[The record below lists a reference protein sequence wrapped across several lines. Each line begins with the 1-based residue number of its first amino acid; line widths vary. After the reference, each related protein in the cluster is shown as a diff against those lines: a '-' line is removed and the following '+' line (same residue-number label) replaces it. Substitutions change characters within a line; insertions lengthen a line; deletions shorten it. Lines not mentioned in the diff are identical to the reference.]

1 MADTSTPF
9 GSIIPNAASQELRAN
24 GLLDA
29 LSPAAIY
36 GLKNA
41 DTTGLTLGLHGG
53 KLSINGVVTVIADQ
67 TKSMTPSSTN
77 YVEANPTTGTVTT
90 NTTGYT
96 AGSWRIGRATADAT
110 GFTWQDDRFNGLRTF
125 GLLERA
131 FPSDANYTLTAVEAD
146 NDVLSITAGV
156 ITATRDWIVPLI
168 PRQWTV
174 INKTAQSVRII
185 GASGTGITIATGKT
199 TIVMADGTNIVRVTA
214 DV

>member
-9 GSIIPNAASQELRAN
+9 GSIIPSAASQELRAN
-24 GLLDA
+24 GLFDA
-29 LSPAAIY
+29 LSPSAIY

-53 KLSINGVVTVIADQ
+53 KISVNGVVTVISDQ

-77 YVEANPTTGTVTT
+77 YVQANPTTGTVTT

-96 AGSWRIGRATADAT
+96 PGYWRIGRATANST
-110 GFTWQDDRFNGLRTF
+110 GFTWQDDRFNGLRSF
-125 GLLERA
+125 GLLARA
-131 FPSDANYTLTAVEAD
+131 FPSDANYTLTAVESD
-146 NDVLSITAGV
+146 NDVLSINSGV
-156 ITATRDWIVPLI
+156 ITAARDLVVPLI

-174 INKTAQSVRII
+174 INNTAQSVRVI
-185 GASGTGITIATGKT
+185 GATGTGITIATLKT
-199 TIVMADGTNIVRVTA
+199 AIVMSDGTNIVRVTA

>member
-36 GLKNA
+36 GLKNE
-41 DTTGLTLGLHGG
+41 DTTALTLGLHGG
-53 KLSINGVVTVIADQ
+53 KIPINGVVTVIADQ
-67 TKSMTPSSTN
+67 TKSMTPSSVN
-77 YVEANPTTGTVTT
+77 YVQANPTTGSVTT

-96 AGSWRIGRATADAT
+96 PGYWRIGRATAGASS
-110 GFTWQDDRFNGLRTF
+110 FTWQDDRFSGLKTF
-125 GLLERA
+125 GILSLA
-131 FPSDANYTLTAVEAD
+131 FPSDANYTLTAAESD
-146 NDVLSITAGV
+146 NDVLSINSGV
-156 ITATRDWIVPLI
+156 ITAARDLVVPLI

-174 INKTAQSVRII
+174 INNTAQSVRVI
-185 GASGTGITIATGKT
+185 GATGTGITISTLKTAT
-199 TIVMADGTNIVRVTA
+199 VMSDGTNIVRVTA